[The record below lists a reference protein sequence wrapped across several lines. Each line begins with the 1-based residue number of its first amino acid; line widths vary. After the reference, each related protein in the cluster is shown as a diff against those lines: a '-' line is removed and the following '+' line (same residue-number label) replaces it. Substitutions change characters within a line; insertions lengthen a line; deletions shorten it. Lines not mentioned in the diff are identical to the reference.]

1 MRRRS
6 RLGMVVLVALCLLA
20 LALLLRGLVETPAQS
35 QADEPQPMAAA
46 AQFLPAPPPN
56 NETPTDARG
65 LWAAFTLALLCPVC
79 AAALPLRVSGVDA
92 NGRVLRRRRY
102 ARCFYP
108 VFRQELAC
116 G

>member
-6 RLGMVVLVALCLLA
+6 RLGTVVLVALCLLA
-20 LALLLRGLVETPAQS
+20 LALLLRALVETPARP
-35 QADEPQPMAAA
+35 QAEEPQPMAAA
-46 AQFLPAPPPN
+46 AQFLPAPPPT

-65 LWAAFTLALLCPVC
+65 LWAAFALALWCPVC
-79 AAALPLRVSGVDA
+79 TAALPLCVSGVDA